1 MSDIPSAKVI
11 KKNALL
17 AATLNLVD
25 GLPENMQSLFDR
37 IYPRG
42 IADLSEEALEGAYEL
57 ARRSAVKV
65 ANRSGS

>member
-1 MSDIPSAKVI
+1 MSELPSAKAI

-25 GLPENMQSLFDR
+25 GLPENMQTLFDR
-37 IYPRG
+37 IYPKG
-42 IADLSEEALEGAYEL
+42 IAGLSEEALEGAYEL

-65 ANRSGS
+65 ANRSGA

>member
-1 MSDIPSAKVI
+1 MNELPSAKAI

-25 GLPENMQSLFDR
+25 GLPENMQTLCDR
-37 IYPRG
+37 IYPKG
-42 IADLSEEALEGAYEL
+42 IAGLSEEALEGAYEL

>member
-1 MSDIPSAKVI
+1 MSEYPSAKTI

-25 GLPENMQSLFDR
+25 GLPENMQALFER

-42 IADLSEEALEGAYEL
+42 IAGLSEEALEGAYEL

-65 ANRSGS
+65 ATRGGS